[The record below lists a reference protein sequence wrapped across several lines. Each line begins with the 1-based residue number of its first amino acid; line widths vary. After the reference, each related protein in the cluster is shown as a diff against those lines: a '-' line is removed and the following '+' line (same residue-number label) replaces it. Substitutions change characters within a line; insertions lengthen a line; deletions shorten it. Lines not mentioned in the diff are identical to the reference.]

1 MASTRL
7 GSGNGRTAIPGPDT
21 HRRQWMRGGAGR
33 REAAAAVS
41 FFAAVLILVGL
52 RIRYPFLINDEGF
65 ANYNA
70 MRILNGEMPFR
81 DFWSV
86 YPAGQLYALALV
98 FKIWGANLLAS
109 RVYDTVI
116 KFIVVTAMFLIYR
129 RNGSKVGAYAAA
141 GIAALLIARTTVFS
155 SPIYPAFGLGLLA
168 VLTCTAYLRTGGLRW
183 ILAAGVCTGAA
194 SLFRWDFA
202 LYSALAVL
210 GTVLFVAREWDGEQG
225 GNWRSRGK
233 AAFCFAAGAGAAL
246 PVWGW
251 WAGSGGAANVLQQV
265 FVFQILVSP
274 PFRRLPYPDLLGVF
288 APISG
293 GLPSPQ
299 AVYLRLLDVLA
310 FYGTIIVYVAA
321 AAYLLVAGLRR
332 KLHFTLEQAQIFP
345 LLGFGVLLF
354 LQAANR
360 FDTGHVLPSLLI
372 AIMLLC
378 LFLEH
383 ETRLALAA
391 QQPLRWVAVAVPTLV
406 LMLYLSQT
414 LTLVSGLAKYA
425 PLGCYSGLDRSG
437 CIAITSDQEQAANYL
452 LAHTTRNEKIYVG
465 NTRHDAF
472 VISDAGLYFLA
483 DRPAATHMT
492 ELNPGVITTAAFQTK
507 VISELETQHIHY
519 VALVDLPTGDEPN
532 LSSVSSGAHQLD
544 QYIRAA
550 FHNTQ
555 TFGDYQIWER

>member
-1 MASTRL
+1 
-7 GSGNGRTAIPGPDT
+7 
-21 HRRQWMRGGAGR
+21 MRGGAGR

-210 GTVLFVAREWDGEQG
+210 GTVLFVARVGRGTGRKLAVKRKSCVLLCGRGRRCPTGLGMVGWVRWCSKCAAAGLCLPDFGQPAVSAPAL
-225 GNWRSRGK
+225 SRPAGRLRTDLRRP
-233 AAFCFAAGAGAAL
+233 AVTPGSLFAAA
-246 PVWGW
+246 
-251 WAGSGGAANVLQQV
+251 
-265 FVFQILVSP
+265 
-274 PFRRLPYPDLLGVF
+274 
-288 APISG
+288 
-293 GLPSPQ
+293 
-299 AVYLRLLDVLA
+299 
-310 FYGTIIVYVAA
+310 
-321 AAYLLVAGLRR
+321 
-332 KLHFTLEQAQIFP
+332 
-345 LLGFGVLLF
+345 
-354 LQAANR
+354 
-360 FDTGHVLPSLLI
+360 
-372 AIMLLC
+372 
-378 LFLEH
+378 
-383 ETRLALAA
+383 
-391 QQPLRWVAVAVPTLV
+391 
-406 LMLYLSQT
+406 
-414 LTLVSGLAKYA
+414 
-425 PLGCYSGLDRSG
+425 
-437 CIAITSDQEQAANYL
+437 
-452 LAHTTRNEKIYVG
+452 
-465 NTRHDAF
+465 
-472 VISDAGLYFLA
+472 
-483 DRPAATHMT
+483 
-492 ELNPGVITTAAFQTK
+492 
-507 VISELETQHIHY
+507 
-519 VALVDLPTGDEPN
+519 
-532 LSSVSSGAHQLD
+532 
-544 QYIRAA
+544 
-550 FHNTQ
+550 
-555 TFGDYQIWER
+555 